1 MEKGQKVEFNS
12 WEAGGLDLPVPPP
25 PTPSHR
31 LYMGYALPLQ
41 ISALVFT

>member
-1 MEKGQKVEFNS
+1 MEKGQKVELNS
-12 WEAGGLDLPVPPP
+12 WEVGGLDLPVPP

-41 ISALVFT
+41 IFALVFT